1 MQILRQWINRFRGW
15 MMRRGVERHPRPD
28 FKFVVPLGGA
38 ILRDVSPAGVR
49 VYSLCG
55 SCGARLEVSATLCGA
70 CAARRSPSS
79 F

>member
-1 MQILRQWINRFRGW
+1 